1 METTGAVYVIL
12 TFKVETIGD
21 AYEVV
26 SGAPIAS
33 KFHAVYA
40 ADMAFD
46 MIEAT
51 KALADPSRPGESLK
65 IRLGMLASLPQELVL

>member
-1 METTGAVYVIL
+1 M
-12 TFKVETIGD
+12 ETIGD

-40 ADMAFD
+40 ADMAGE
-46 MIEAT
+46 MIEAMNT
-51 KALADPSRPGESLK
+51 LADPSRPGESLK
-65 IRLGMLASLPQELVL
+65 IRLGMGILYV

>member
-1 METTGAVYVIL
+1 M
-12 TFKVETIGD
+12 ETIGD

-40 ADMAFD
+40 ADMAGE
-46 MIEAT
+46 MIEAMNT
-51 KALADPSRPGESLK
+51 LADPSRPGESLK
-65 IRLGMLASLPQELVL
+65 IRLGMCILSLKIRLGMWMLSV